1 MKCGNRMRNHLRKS
15 VRRSRF
21 LTGCIAAVVLAGM
34 VFLWSGCGI
43 EKTDGSKVRDLEY
56 EIVEEENLPEELA
69 AKIEEKKAADVKLTY
84 EGDKD
89 LYIVRGYGE
98 QETGGYSIQILNFYL
113 TQNAVVFDTNLVGP
127 SKDEVKNAAP
137 SFPYL
142 VVKTKNPDKNV
153 IFQ

>member
-1 MKCGNRMRNHLRKS
+1 MKCGNRMRNHLRKR

-69 AKIEEKKAADVKLTY
+69 AKIEEKKAADFKLTY

-98 QETGGYSIQILNFYL
+98 QETGGYSIAVNELYL
-113 TQNAVVFDTNLVGP
+113 TDSNIVVSASLLGP
-127 SKDEVKNAAP
+127 DGTEQENKTP
-137 SFPYL
+137 SFPYI
-142 VVKTKNPDKNV
+142 VIKTEYLEQTV
-153 IFQ
+153 TFE

>member
-1 MKCGNRMRNHLRKS
+1 MKIHKSHFRTAGLRAGILGILA
-15 VRRSRF
+15 VCIV
-21 LTGCIAAVVLAGM
+21 LLDGCTL
-34 VFLWSGCGI
+34 LSE
-43 EKTDGSKVRDLEY
+43 EKIKLRDLDFT
-56 EIVEEENLPEELA
+56 ILGEEKIPEQLMTI
-69 AKIEEKKAADVKLTY
+69 IEERKKEAFQITY
-84 EGDKD
+84 TDNTN
-89 LYIVRGYGE
+89 LYICIGYGE

>member
-69 AKIEEKKAADVKLTY
+69 AKIEEN
-84 EGDKD
+84 
-89 LYIVRGYGE
+89 I
-98 QETGGYSIQILNFYL
+98 
-113 TQNAVVFDTNLVGP
+113 
-127 SKDEVKNAAP
+127 
-137 SFPYL
+137 
-142 VVKTKNPDKNV
+142 
-153 IFQ
+153 